1 MNNVRHDGISPERRL
16 GAVAVALGVPAA
28 ALMMAWM
35 LSVSSAPTANADDF
49 TTVLDGTQAII
60 NLGDDALTTG
70 ASDLGS
76 GDIGD
81 GLSSLFAGLDDNLLG
96 APSYLLDGSFELATG
111 ASTVSNYGYYTFGIG
126 DPGSIADANNV
137 ADELF
142 SIAQSDFTSG
152 LGDLSTG
159 DYTDGLPYLFDG
171 TGDLALIPQVEFI
184 GLTDTLLGSL

>member
-1 MNNVRHDGISPERRL
+1 MNNVRSYGTCSGRRWTS
-16 GAVAVALGVPAA
+16 AAVALGVPAA
-28 ALMMAWM
+28 AIMAAWM
-35 LSVSSAPTANADDF
+35 LSLASAPTAHADDF
-49 TTVLDGTQAII
+49 TTVLDGVQTITSF
-60 NLGDDALTTG
+60 GDDALTTG
-70 ASDLGS
+70 AGDLGS
-76 GDIGD
+76 GDVGD

-96 APSYLLDGSFELATG
+96 APSFLLDGSFELATG
-111 ASTVSNYGYYTFGIG
+111 STVSQPYYYTFSIG

-137 ADELF
+137 ADNLF
-142 SIAQSDFTSG
+142 SVAQSDFTSG

>member
-1 MNNVRHDGISPERRL
+1 MNTVRYESNSAWRRS
-16 GAVAVALGVPAA
+16 GAAAVAFGVPAA
-28 ALMMAWM
+28 ALATAWM
-35 LSVSSAPTANADDF
+35 LSLASAPTAHADDF
-49 TTVLDGTQAII
+49 TTVLDGAQAII
-60 NLGDDALTTG
+60 NLGDGALTTG

-137 ADELF
+137 AEELIG
-142 SIAQSDFTSG
+142 IAESDFTSG

-159 DYTDGLPYLFDG
+159 DYTDGLPLLFDG
-171 TGDLALIPQVEFI
+171 TGDLALVPQVELI